1 MKLAK
6 LKERFRPSQQPAT
19 TASFVAPSFVVEIQ
33 PDFVAGARLDN
44 SSRHVRRMGVA
55 TLEPGS
61 LTPHPG
67 RPNIGNAAA
76 VRHAVQRVRE
86 SMGDRDGRAGLLVS
100 DGAVRVALL
109 SFETVPDKRPELD
122 SLVRWRMKENLPFSP
137 EEARLSYQVSPAR
150 SGGSAG
156 FEALVLAA
164 RGSVLSE
171 YEEALEG
178 ADGRLILPATAAL
191 LPLLPQ
197 ESAVGQLLVNLCSG
211 WITSVVV
218 WGDRVSFWR
227 TREMVEREPRE
238 QAQVVATEVAR
249 VCASARDHLQ
259 VEVPRVWLCV
269 RPPTSDDFASEVG
282 RAVGQEIRLLAPPV
296 EVGASLPSA
305 ERTPFER
312 FGAPLAGLLMNSS

>member
-1 MKLAK
+1 MNLTR
-6 LKERFRPSQQPAT
+6 LKERFRPSQSVPT

-33 PDFVAGARLDN
+33 PDFVVGGRLDN
-44 SSRHVRRMGVA
+44 SSRHVRRMEVA
-55 TLEPGS
+55 PLEPGS

-67 RPNIGNAAA
+67 RPNMGNAAA
-76 VRHAVQRVRE
+76 VRHAVRRVRE
-86 SMGDRDGRAGLLVS
+86 SVGDGEGRAGLLVS
-100 DGAVRVALL
+100 DGAVRVAVL

-122 SLVRWRMKENLPFSP
+122 SLIRWRMKENLPFSP
-137 EEARLSYQVSPAR
+137 EEARLSYQVSPVGSA
-150 SGGSAG
+150 GSAG

-171 YEEALEG
+171 YESALEG

-197 ESAVGQLLVNLCSG
+197 ESTVGQLLVNVCSG

-218 WGDRVSFWR
+218 WGNRVSFWR
-227 TREMVEREPRE
+227 TREMVETEPRE
-238 QAQVVATEVAR
+238 QSQVVATEVAR

-259 VEVPRVWLCV
+259 VDIPRVWLCV
-269 RPPTSDDFASEVG
+269 RPPATDDLASEVG
-282 RAVGQEIRLLAPPV
+282 RAVGQEVRLLTPPA

-305 ERTPFER
+305 EGAPFER
-312 FGAPLAGLLMNSS
+312 FGAPLAGLLMNSG

>member
-1 MKLAK
+1 MNLAK

-19 TASFVAPSFVVEIQ
+19 TASFVEPSFVVEIQ

-44 SSRHVRRMGVA
+44 SSHHVRRMGVA

-61 LTPHPG
+61 VTPHPG
-67 RPNIGNAAA
+67 RPNISNAAA
-76 VRHAVQRVRE
+76 VRQAVERVRE
-86 SMGDRDGRAGLLVS
+86 SVGDGEGRAGLLVS
-100 DGAVRVALL
+100 DGAVRVAVL
-109 SFETVPDKRPELD
+109 SFETVPDKRSELD

-137 EEARLSYQVSPAR
+137 EEARLSYQVSPA
-150 SGGSAG
+150 SSAGSAG

-171 YEEALEG
+171 YEAALEG

-191 LPLLPQ
+191 LPLLPR
-197 ESAVGQLLVNLCSG
+197 EDAVGQLLVNLCSG

-218 WGDRVSFWR
+218 WGDRVPFWR
-227 TREMVEREPRE
+227 TREMVETEPKE
-238 QAQVVATEVAR
+238 QSQVVATEVAR

-269 RPPTSDDFASEVG
+269 RPPATDDFASEVG
-282 RAVGQEIRLLAPPV
+282 RAVGQEVRLLAPAV

-305 ERTPFER
+305 ERAPFER
-312 FGAPLAGLLMNSS
+312 LGTPLAGLLMNSS